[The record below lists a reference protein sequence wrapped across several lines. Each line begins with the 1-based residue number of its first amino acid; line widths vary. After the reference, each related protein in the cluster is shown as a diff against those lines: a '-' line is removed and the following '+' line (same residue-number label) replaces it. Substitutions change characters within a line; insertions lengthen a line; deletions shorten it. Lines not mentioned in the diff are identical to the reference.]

1 MRCRMPASSARVV
14 WYLMV
19 MRQQPMFYTPA
30 VRSSRGLP
38 PDERQLSASPRA
50 SPLLSQ
56 EILQRR
62 VVQHG
67 IRQQPLQLRVLVLQ
81 CPQPPGLRDI
91 HPTEFG
97 FPFVDAGVADAVL
110 AAEIGDRHPGLVLL
124 QNPDDL
130 FFRKTIALHALVLVL
145 GQSELQTGLS
155 PRGKVTHDA
164 AGSGFGLPAASRELP

>member
-1 MRCRMPASSARVV
+1 MRCRMPASSARSSGIS
-14 WYLMV
+14 WSCGSS
-19 MRQQPMFYTPA
+19 RWFYTPA

-81 CPQPPGLRDI
+81 CPQPSGLRDI

-97 FPFVDAGVADAVL
+97 FPFVDTGVADAVL

-155 PRGKVTHDA
+155 PRGKVTVSSTTSTH
-164 AGSGFGLPAASRELP
+164 S